1 MGQRFLRR
9 RARTVVWPAAACGTG
24 GVGPGRGSVPSYEQ
38 VIVGRGATGIGMHAD
53 AYGLGEARRLVSTCL
68 TICRGCKR
76 VLLRVATLVVS
87 LATLF

>member
-1 MGQRFLRR
+1 M
-9 RARTVVWPAAACGTG
+9 
-24 GVGPGRGSVPSYEQ
+24 PSYEQ

-76 VLLRVATLVVS
+76 VLLLPPCCA
-87 LATLF
+87 